1 MLSAQI
7 FIIHIQEVVM
17 WQAIKKFRQA
27 YLDAKGNRLH
37 AEAEASRHAL
47 CHSSMS
53 VEEAYKVM
61 NNDDRKSKSAA
72 LYLQLCEYDEHH
84 Y

>member
-1 MLSAQI
+1 
-7 FIIHIQEVVM
+7 M

-37 AEAEASRHAL
+37 AEAEASRNAL

-53 VEEAYKVM
+53 VEEV
-61 NNDDRKSKSAA
+61 KSAFSSSESFDYEQA
-72 LYLQLCEYDEHH
+72 RQNAVRMFPSCKEERDLW
-84 Y
+84 